1 MGRGGRT
8 AWTQRRVQRLSNTR
22 GALTLISHPP
32 GLPYL
37 PSLPNFPWPPATGGT
52 GASVGLT
59 LSSPGSQSPYL
70 LWVVNSSLRFL
81 FSSQQSCRET
91 ITFFSLGSPIS
102 EPGKPRLKRSEALPA
117 HITRK
122 LASQGSTL
130 ETAGVCPVGQHSPIS
145 LYPTGPCEPLLHALA
160 KLESRDANVPP
171 WSMARSSRT
180 RTRCY
185 SPSPPQGQARRDT
198 QKTLA
203 EGTFPCGQEGHGA
216 GRLLG
221 PQGPGS
227 SSAGD

>member
-1 MGRGGRT
+1 MDPDKGPEALQHTWGPDPHLPPLG
-8 AWTQRRVQRLSNTR
+8 LSY
-22 GALTLISHPP
+22 H
-32 GLPYL
+32 
-37 PSLPNFPWPPATGGT
+37 PSLPNFPWLPATGGR
-52 GASVGLT
+52 GAPVGLT

-70 LWVVNSSLRFL
+70 LWVVNSSPVPEVLL
-81 FSSQQSCRET
+81 LLSTTLQGDYYILQSGLPHFRT
-91 ITFFSLGSPIS
+91 
-102 EPGKPRLKRSEALPA
+102 GKPGLKKSEASPG

-122 LASQGSTL
+122 LASQCSTL

-145 LYPTGPCEPLLHALA
+145 LYPPGPCEPLLHALA

-203 EGTFPCGQEGHGA
+203 EGTFPCGQKGHGA

-227 SSAGD
+227 SSDGD